1 MDPNQPLTWPDSLR
15 RSLDE
20 AERALEE
27 LRAVIGLIQ
36 RSLEQTIADHPIKT
50 VVLSLA
56 SGVFLG
62 WLIKR

>member
-1 MDPNQPLTWPDSLR
+1 MNPNQHLTWPGSLLR
-15 RSLDE
+15 PLDE
-20 AERALEE
+20 AQHALED
-27 LRAVIGLIQ
+27 LGAAVGPIRRA
-36 RSLEQTIADHPIKT
+36 LEQTIADHPIKA